1 MQVVAREL
9 ADDITP
15 QVDLLEMSAPVV
27 QVPQRPPVRHLRF
40 CAVALNIVPVL
51 QHALRRL
58 LAQQVTRTVV
68 AEPDNFRLSAF
79 RRIMPPAADFQQ
91 TVRRVVPVFRARLRR
106 DFRRQPPR
114 RITLQTVADFSPA
127 LPAVYHCRHRIQR
140 VIPVCPAAAA
150 GVRLFRHPVQNIVP
164 EPVAFPVLVRE
175 RGQPPVSVVL
185 IRRPATRRI
194 RLPAHPPLAVPLPAC
209 YLPRRARIFHQPS
222 RRIRLVTLR
231 TPVREHDLRQM
242 SVAVIAVTRTV
253 TLRVRHPFQPRAF
266 IIKPCRL
273 RARTVR
279 VAHKLSVFVPLQVFI
294 SAPRVG
300 YPHHLAVPVI
310 PVYRALVQ
318 RVADRLQVAPLIIL
332 ITPRHPRG
340 IHLRFRLVPHRVP
353 LRLLNPAQRV
363 MRLRQVAETVIDIT
377 PFATLRVRHPQQ

>member
-1 MQVVAREL
+1 
-9 ADDITP
+9 
-15 QVDLLEMSAPVV
+15 
-27 QVPQRPPVRHLRF
+27 
-40 CAVALNIVPVL
+40 
-51 QHALRRL
+51 
-58 LAQQVTRTVV
+58 
-68 AEPDNFRLSAF
+68 
-79 RRIMPPAADFQQ
+79 MPPAADFQQ

-114 RITLQTVADFSPA
+114 RITLQTVADFPPA